1 MVIWCLYH
9 AYMIVIWCLYDV
21 YMISIWWPYD
31 AYIMVIWC
39 LYDVNMVVI
48 WCLYDGYMVSNV
60 LGRPAGPQS
69 VSRSHLATAVGE
81 NRTLTEGKEHMKRA
95 NLDLCN
101 VWRASKYRQKALW
114 ISTNFDDSASSKNA
128 SGSHLDAIYGRSS
141 HSSHE
146 KLGLVDFREIAE
158 RFSQYLYDGHMMSIW
173 WLYGA
178 YMMSIWLLYDV
189 YMMVIWCLYHAYM
202 IVIWCLYD
210 VYMISIYVT
219 FGEPRSI
226 AKRHYE
232 LRLILMILQARKTRL
247 ARIWT
252 RSMGARP
259 IPRMR
264 SSVSRKPRFM

>member
-1 MVIWCLYH
+1 MV
-9 AYMIVIWCLYDV
+9 VVWCLYDV
-21 YMISIWWPYD
+21 YMI
-31 AYIMVIWC
+31 A
-39 LYDVNMVVI
+39 L
-48 WCLYDGYMVSNV
+48 WCLYDGYMMSISC
-60 LGRPAGPQS
+60 LYDS
-69 VSRSHLATAVGE
+69 YMMSIWCLYDI
-81 NRTLTEGKEHMKRA
+81 
-95 NLDLCN
+95 DLCN

-114 ISTNFDDSASSKNA
+114 TSTNFDDSASSKNA

-146 KLGLVDFREIAE
+146 KLGFA
-158 RFSQYLYDGHMMSIW
+158 QT
-173 WLYGA
+173 
-178 YMMSIWLLYDV
+178 
-189 YMMVIWCLYHAYM
+189 
-202 IVIWCLYD
+202 
-210 VYMISIYVT
+210 SIYVT